1 MKDICYVVRVGADF
15 KGCETSNKAAAFLR
29 KYLGCSNRL
38 EYGGGGYEGGCIY
51 LYESNKDSNWHRIER
66 TWGEIPSTWAI
77 ENKET
82 IVINLNVKLLGKL

>member
-29 KYLGCSNRL
+29 KYLGCRNKL
-38 EYGGGGYEGGCIY
+38 AYGGGGFTGGCVY
-51 LYESNKDSNWHRIER
+51 MYESNRDYNWCKIER
-66 TWGEIPSTWAI
+66 TWGELPHSWAI